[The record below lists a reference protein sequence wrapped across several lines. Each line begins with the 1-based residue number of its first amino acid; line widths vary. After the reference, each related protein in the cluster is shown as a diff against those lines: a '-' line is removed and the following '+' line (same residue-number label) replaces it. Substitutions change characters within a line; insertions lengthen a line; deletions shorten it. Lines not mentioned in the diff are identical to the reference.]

1 MIKGDGGIVMVVEEE
16 GILMVVGDARVI
28 KGGGEGMGLAF
39 FVTFFSSFNCSVT
52 YQKHQQSLKTYLVW

>member
-28 KGGGEGMGLAF
+28 KGIEGGEGMGLAF
-39 FVTFFSSFNCSVT
+39 FVTFFSSFNCSVLRGFFSVT
-52 YQKHQQSLKTYLVW
+52 YQKHQ